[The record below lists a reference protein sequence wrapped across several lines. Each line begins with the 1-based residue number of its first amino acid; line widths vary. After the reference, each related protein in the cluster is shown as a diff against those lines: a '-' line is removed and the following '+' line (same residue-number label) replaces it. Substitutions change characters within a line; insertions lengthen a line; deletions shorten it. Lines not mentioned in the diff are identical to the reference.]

1 MQLDSSR
8 NHIMHYN
15 LWLSMVSV
23 SVMAATLLPCFF
35 GNGVFC
41 VCVRRREGPR
51 QQGG

>member
-35 GNGVFC
+35 GEEGECGGVAAESAAR
-41 VCVRRREGPR
+41 VVG
-51 QQGG
+51 